1 MSSYPYDIVGN
12 FLHLDNMLRDPY
24 RDLAELAGGLP
35 LADMGAD
42 GDLAFTLEMAMGAQ
56 VDIIDTAHSNQNG
69 LRGARLLRDQLGSNV
84 DVYDT
89 DLDRQFALPRERYGL
104 VMLLGILYHLQN
116 PYFVLREL
124 AEHTRFCAVSTRVT
138 RLAGANSTDIS
149 DLPVAYLVAPTEMNN
164 DATNYW
170 IFTNPGLDRLVA
182 RTGWHIRARLNAGD
196 VEGSRPDSLDH
207 DERVFL
213 LLESATAV

>member
-1 MSSYPYDIVGN
+1 MGN
-12 FLHLDNMLRDPY
+12 FLHLDNLLPDPY
-24 RDLAELAGGLP
+24 RDLSTLVAGLP
-35 LADMGAD
+35 VADIGGAD
-42 GDLAFTLEMAMGAQ
+42 GDVAFTLEMAIGTE
-56 VDIIDTAHSNQNG
+56 VDIIDTAHSNMNALQG
-69 LRGARLLRDQLGSNV
+69 PRLTAQQLGSDV
-84 DVYDT
+84 KVYDI

-124 AEHTRFCAVSTRVT
+124 AEHARFCVVSTRVT

-149 DLPVAYLVAPTEMNN
+149 DLPVAYLVSATEMNN

-170 IFTNPGLDRLVA
+170 IFTNTGLDRLVA
-182 RTGWHIRARLNAGD
+182 RAGWHIRARLNAGD
-196 VEGSRPDSLDH
+196 VQASRPDSPAH

-213 LLESATAV
+213 LLESAAAV